1 MPRTA
6 SSSKKKASS
15 RNALPPR
22 VEAADP
28 PPSQG
33 KEEEHHPPR
42 QSDPNSQ
49 RDVNDSQG
57 QPDSQDAERLS
68 SQEERSEAKEESGHD
83 RQRERASQD
92 DVALNLEESEESEE
106 EDDESEDDNSTSLLL
121 KLMLKEKLEALKSKR
136 VRRLKTKKGKSK
148 TSALPRSAGDEV
160 VREILSAA
168 SEIQGEKRLL
178 SSADLPHRKR
188 RAVDGREGED
198 PASEDPLQHM
208 AVEEPLTDDLS
219 FLDDPEPTPNLPPTT
234 ENRFSTPFL
243 EKLQEGAKTGKITFP
258 KYVLVTFWRKRNT
271 GLRAFAPYSTRSDGV
286 PSSADKLP
294 KPLECFGCTNRLKIL
309 AMWKDALLFG
319 QSAAGDNAK
328 PLSETEAHLVERA
341 VSRYGESLTKVESV
355 ALEKYPDAPGLLSGV
370 FTQLY
375 DLEII
380 NAIVFRNEWHID
392 FNPDIFKKAKKR
404 LKKVHDDL
412 TLAINEVVNG
422 PLPLGTPRFCPIHG
436 INGDHDAQSCPIL
449 LPFSRDGTA
458 TLNWR
463 VVFKRLQDP
472 KHWVEAG
479 EKDVL
484 LGAKEFKAF
493 PSFRENRPNGPSSSS
508 PNPQGRRGV
517 SSGPR
522 GGNLGGHSDGTR
534 GQSRGGY
541 SSNTLAD
548 APQRKVSGRPAQ

>member
-22 VEAADP
+22 AEEVNP
-28 PPSQG
+28 SLSQG
-33 KEEEHHPPR
+33 KDEDDQPPR
-42 QSDPNSQ
+42 QSDPSSQ
-49 RDVNDSQG
+49 EDGNDSQG
-57 QPDSQDAERLS
+57 QVNRQYAEGHP
-68 SQEERSEAKEESGHD
+68 SQEEQGEVNEEPELAH
-83 RQRERASQD
+83 QREDAGRDAI
-92 DVALNLEESEESEE
+92 ALNLEESEEEE
-106 EDDESEDDNSTSLLL
+106 GDESEDDNTTSLLL
-121 KLMLKEKLEALKSKR
+121 KLMLKEKLAALKSKR
-136 VRRLKTKKGKSK
+136 ARKLKTKKGKSK
-148 TSALPRSAGDEV
+148 TSALPRSAGDEA

-168 SEIQGEKRLL
+168 SDIQGEKRLL

-198 PASEDPLQHM
+198 PTPEDSLQHM
-208 AVEEPLTDDLS
+208 VAEEPFTDDLS
-219 FLDDPEPTPNLPPTT
+219 FLDDPDMAANPPSNP
-234 ENRFSTPFL
+234 ESRFSTPFL
-243 EKLQEGAKTGKITFP
+243 EKLQEGTKTGKITFP
-258 KYVLVTFWRKRNT
+258 KYVLVTFWRKKNT
-271 GLRAFAPYSTRSDGV
+271 GLRAFAPYSTRTDGA

-294 KPLECFGCTNRLKIL
+294 KPLECFGCTNRIKIL
-309 AMWKDALLFG
+309 SMWKDALLFG

-328 PLSETEAHLVERA
+328 PLSEAEAHLVEHA
-341 VSRYGESLTKVESV
+341 VSRYGDSLAKVESV

-375 DLEII
+375 DLETIHS
-380 NAIVFRNEWHID
+380 IVFRNQWHID

-412 TLAINEVVNG
+412 TLATNEVVNG

-479 EKDVL
+479 EKDIL

-493 PSFRENRPNGPSSSS
+493 PAYRENRPNGPPASNA
-508 PNPQGRRGV
+508 NPQGRRGAP
-517 SSGPR
+517 SGGPR
-522 GGNLGGHSDGTR
+522 GSNSGGYSDGTR

-548 APQRKVSGRPAQ
+548 SPQKKVSGRPAQ